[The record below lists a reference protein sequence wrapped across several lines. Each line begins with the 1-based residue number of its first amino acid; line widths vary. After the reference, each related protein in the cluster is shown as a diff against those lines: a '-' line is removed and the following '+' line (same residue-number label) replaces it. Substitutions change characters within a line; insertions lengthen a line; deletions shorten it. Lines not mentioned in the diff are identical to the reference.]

1 MPHSSTT
8 KKFEFSYTG
17 PSSQTKGLFGKLGIK
32 YSGQPFTTNGSFDPV
47 GITTDG
53 QSQILTADFNNDCT
67 HIIDQG
73 GQFFRYLNNCNLRI
87 SLFCCHSFTFIIFL
101 IEGKMDMDSF
111 KYKYQY
117 E

>member
-8 KKFEFSYTG
+8 KELFGKLGFSYTG
-17 PSSQTKGLFGKLGIK
+17 PSSQTKLGIK

-67 HIIDQG
+67 HIIDQD
-73 GQFFRYLNNCNLRI
+73 GQFFRYLNNCNLR
-87 SLFCCHSFTFIIFL
+87 SPLGVC
-101 IEGKMDMDSF
+101 
-111 KYKYQY
+111 
-117 E
+117 

>member
-8 KKFEFSYTG
+8 KELFGKLGFSYTG
-17 PSSQTKGLFGKLGIK
+17 PSSQTKLGIK

-73 GQFFRYLNNCNLRI
+73 GQCFRYLNNCNYAVHWVYVKTQETITL
-87 SLFCCHSFTFIIFL
+87 LLKNTL
-101 IEGKMDMDSF
+101 VK
-111 KYKYQY
+111 
-117 E
+117 

>member
-67 HIIDQG
+67 HII
-73 GQFFRYLNNCNLRI
+73 I
-87 SLFCCHSFTFIIFL
+87 
-101 IEGKMDMDSF
+101 KMDNFFVILTTVIYASHCF
-111 KYKYQY
+111 AVIHLHLSYF
-117 E
+117 